1 MQKVISILGWRGVDL
16 LAASPTSTIIV
27 GGGTIWA
34 IFIIHV
40 MYSLFFHPLA
50 KFPGP
55 KLAAVSH
62 VWYAIAVFGG
72 NPHKAITELHRR
84 YGPVVRIAPN
94 ELSFSTYTSF
104 QTLHSHKTSR
114 SFLKSPLYDAFIN
127 GSEPSLIGV
136 RDPIEHGKRKR
147 FLSHAF
153 SSKALS
159 DHVPTI
165 QYYSDLF
172 VERMREHGTRPGGMN
187 MTEWFNW
194 FTFDVIGDLAF
205 GESFHCL
212 ESAKG
217 HFWVSVV
224 LNHSSTISVK
234 DILRRF
240 WLLAPL
246 VRRAMSSKGAAEGR
260 IKHYNYSALKT
271 QERMNTKTDRKD
283 FMSYLLDQQDPD
295 GVLNQSFLTVSASTF
310 VVAGSETTASALA
323 GTTYWILK
331 TPAAHAKL
339 VAELR
344 SHFQSAADIT
354 AASSQGLPYLTGCIE
369 EGLRVFPPAP
379 NGAPRVSPGAEI
391 DGFYVPKGTV
401 CSTHPVAMNR
411 DPKYFHD
418 PDAFLPERW
427 CGNDKGDRLEASQP
441 FLIGPR
447 ACIGRNLA
455 YMEMRLLL
463 AKMFYGFE
471 LRLHDEGLDWDG
483 ETTIRTFWRKPDLM
497 VEFESR

>member
-1 MQKVISILGWRGVDL
+1 MSL
-16 LAASPTSTIIV
+16 L
-27 GGGTIWA
+27 
-34 IFIIHV
+34 
-40 MYSLFFHPLA
+40 PL
-50 KFPGP
+50 
-55 KLAAVSH
+55 
-62 VWYAIAVFGG
+62 
-72 NPHKAITELHRR
+72 
-84 YGPVVRIAPN
+84 GPVVRIAPN

-212 ESAKG
+212 ESGEILPCAAVKRYVLIAVYYLANG

-271 QERMNTKTDRKD
+271 QE
-283 FMSYLLDQQDPD
+283 
-295 GVLNQSFLTVSASTF
+295 
-310 VVAGSETTASALA
+310 
-323 GTTYWILK
+323 
-331 TPAAHAKL
+331 
-339 VAELR
+339 
-344 SHFQSAADIT
+344 
-354 AASSQGLPYLTGCIE
+354 
-369 EGLRVFPPAP
+369 
-379 NGAPRVSPGAEI
+379 
-391 DGFYVPKGTV
+391 YV
-401 CSTHPVAMNR
+401 
-411 DPKYFHD
+411 
-418 PDAFLPERW
+418 
-427 CGNDKGDRLEASQP
+427 
-441 FLIGPR
+441 
-447 ACIGRNLA
+447 
-455 YMEMRLLL
+455 
-463 AKMFYGFE
+463 
-471 LRLHDEGLDWDG
+471 
-483 ETTIRTFWRKPDLM
+483 
-497 VEFESR
+497 